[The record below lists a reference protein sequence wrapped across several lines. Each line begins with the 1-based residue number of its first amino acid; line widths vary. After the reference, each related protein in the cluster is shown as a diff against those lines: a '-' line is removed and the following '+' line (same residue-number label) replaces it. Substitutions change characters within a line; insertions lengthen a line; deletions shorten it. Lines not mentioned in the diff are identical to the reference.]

1 MGLESEAKLQTRV
14 ICLVMSAVEVLLF
27 LNLSRNELKARVTGS
42 DVGDDVVLH
51 FVVFLLWRR

>member
-27 LNLSRNELKARVTGS
+27 LNLSRNELKATVTGS